1 MKKIILSLGSILFV
15 AALVAGGTLA
25 TYNNTNKNSSTGNT
39 FATGIIDLLVDN
51 ESYVTDDDG
60 KLVYSP
66 STSWTLSPLAGK
78 LFFNF
83 LDLKPGDIGEDTI
96 SLHVKNNKAWACM
109 NIKITATPENG
120 QTGPEDLVDP
130 TGSTNG
136 GELQK
141 YLYFV
146 FWADDGDNVLEKGER
161 VFKKGLAK
169 DIFDGKNWT
178 LSDSSGNIWSS
189 YKKDPLLPD
198 VTKYIGKAWCFGTMS
213 QSPVNQDGFGKKVNS
228 TNGPLV
234 RGSGVLC
241 NGKPVGNIV
250 QSDGIKAN
258 VTFYVE
264 QSRNNSDFRCKDSD
278 KSDDHYRDW
287 DRDRNYRECSNNNDD
302 YRDYKDKR

>member
-1 MKKIILSLGSILFV
+1 MKKILLSITSIIFAGAIL
-15 AALVAGGTLA
+15 AGGTVA
-25 TYNNTNKNSSTGNT
+25 TWNNQNSSTGNT
-39 FATGIIDLLVDN
+39 FATGIIDLKVDN
-51 ESYVTDDDG
+51 ESYVTNDDG
-60 KLVYSP
+60 VLVYSP
-66 STSWTLSPLAGK
+66 ETSWALSPLAGK

-83 LDLKPGDIGEDTI
+83 LDLKPGDVGEDTI

-109 NIKITATPENG
+109 NVKITSTPENG

-146 FWADDGDNVLEKGER
+146 FWADDGDNVFEKGER

-178 LSDSSGNIWSS
+178 LADSSGNIWSS
-189 YKKDPLLPD
+189 YKKDPVLPD
-198 VTKYIGKAWCFGTMS
+198 NTMYIGKAWCFGKLTLN
-213 QSPVNQDGFGKKVNS
+213 PINQDNKGKTGN
-228 TNGPLV
+228 NGPLF
-234 RGSGVLC
+234 RGTGVSC
-241 NGKPVGNIV
+241 NGKDVSNIV

-264 QSRNNSDFRCKDSD
+264 QSRNNSGFTCKEND
-278 KSDDHYRDW
+278 KSDDHYKDW
-287 DRDRNYRECSNNNDD
+287 NKDRNYRECSNNNDD
-302 YRDYKDKR
+302 YKDYKDRR

>member
-1 MKKIILSLGSILFV
+1 MKKIILSVTSIIFAGSILI
-15 AALVAGGTLA
+15 AGTNA
-25 TYNNTNKNSSTGNT
+25 TFNDKNTSSGNT

-51 ESYVTDDDG
+51 ESYVTNDDG
-60 KLVYSP
+60 VLVYSP
-66 STSWTLSPLAGK
+66 TTSWTLSPLAGK

-109 NIKITATPENG
+109 KVKITSTPENG

-130 TGSTNG
+130 SGSTNS

-178 LSDSSGNIWSS
+178 LADASGNIWSS
-189 YKKDPLLPD
+189 YKNDPVLPD
-198 VTKYIGKAWCFGTMS
+198 TTKYIGKAWCFGSLT
-213 QSPVNQDGFGKKVNS
+213 QTPINQDGKGK
-228 TNGPLV
+228 TGYNGPLQ
-234 RGSGVLC
+234 RGSGVSC
-241 NGKPVGNIV
+241 TGKYVGNIV
-250 QSDGIKAN
+250 QSDGITAD
-258 VTFYVE
+258 VSFYVE
-264 QSRNNSDFRCKDSD
+264 QSRSNSEFLCKESD
-278 KSDDHYRDW
+278 KSDDHYKDW
-287 DRDRNYRECSNNNDD
+287 DKDKNYKQCSNNNDD
-302 YRDYKDKR
+302 YRDYKDKKDRS